1 MEGLLL
7 QEPIASREVGGPM
20 VAEGLSSAQPE
31 ATSGEMLKKQLRW
44 YDPFAM
50 IFAAGVAVFITLG
63 FTMAELGT
71 WGAMLVAGIVAVIAL
86 FQNVLWA
93 EMAAMFP
100 NKVGGITLFANEAW
114 KRRFQPIG
122 ALSTFGY
129 WCGWSLVLGVFG
141 IGLGSLVQAQ
151 WFPTVTWGWG
161 TPWGVKLGLPQ
172 VIAVGAVL
180 LAWIMNI
187 IGIRIAAWVSWAL
200 AAAFGVVVAI
210 FLFAPFI
217 GGLWHASNIS
227 WHISSTW
234 HGPTGIQSVLVWL
247 YVVGWSVYPSEMPA
261 TFAPEYRDT
270 VKDTRRGLAACG
282 IAYLL
287 LWVIL
292 PMTTA
297 GAVGDKF
304 IAQNPAS
311 FGVAAFNKIMGGGA
325 GVAVAIMCA
334 AIFVTMIAGS
344 ADASRALYGM
354 ALDRMTLKQLAHLNR
369 RGMPSRALTVERG
382 GQQPDHPL
390 RRQPLVG
397 AARRQPRLL
406 HRHHRGAGR
415 LHLPPQGPGGETT
428 RNPAAEGMDGGGRRP
443 ERGECT
449 LPVRRGNQPGADRV
463 RQPAHHAHRRRYSR
477 DFVGALL
484 VPPSRSGQKDWGH
497 QDRRTRQCDRH
508 RHQPPPGCQPRE
520 REEQGS
526 GYCHS
531 TVQCRARNPRPC
543 SRLIGSS
550 PAQRPKERITA
561 CRREKFRCSPVV
573 LRSGGGSSR

>member
-1 MEGLLL
+1 
-7 QEPIASREVGGPM
+7 M
-20 VAEGLSSAQPE
+20 VAEGLGSAQPE

-151 WFPTVTWGWG
+151 WFPTVTWAWG

-270 VKDTRRGLAACG
+270 VKDTRRGLAACS

-304 IAQNPAS
+304 IAQDPAS
-311 FGVAAFNKIMGGGA
+311 FGVAAFNKIVGGGA

-354 ALDRMTLKQLAHLNR
+354 ALDRMTLKQLVHLNR
-369 RGMPSRALTVERG
+369 RGMPSRALTVDAVVNSLIILFVANLLSVLLVANLG
-382 GQQPDHPL
+382 YFIAIIAA
-390 RRQPLVG
+390 LVG
-397 AARRQPRLL
+397 YIFLRKDQAGKPREIQLPRGWTVVAVVLSVVNALFLFEGVTNPGLTGYGSLRTTLIAVAILAISLVLFWYRR
-406 HRHHRGAGR
+406 
-415 LHLPPQGPGGETT
+415 
-428 RNPAAEGMDGGGRRP
+428 
-443 ERGECT
+443 
-449 LPVRRGNQPGADRV
+449 VV
-463 RQPAHHAHRRRYSR
+463 
-477 DFVGALL
+477 
-484 VPPSRSGQKDWGH
+484 
-497 QDRRTRQCDRH
+497 QDRRTGGIRIAEPDNAIDTDISLLQDANLESAKNRAADTAT
-508 RHQPPPGCQPRE
+508 RRSNAELEIPG
-520 REEQGS
+520 
-526 GYCHS
+526 
-531 TVQCRARNPRPC
+531 
-543 SRLIGSS
+543 
-550 PAQRPKERITA
+550 PAA
-561 CRREKFRCSPVV
+561 D
-573 LRSGGGSSR
+573 